1 MTTTPTRTVPPY
13 RSGLHPARA
22 GFGRL
27 LRAEWAKFWTV
38 RIWVA
43 VLAITAVVVVVVC
56 QLGATGST
64 VGGGPPVVLGPG
76 VRSSTTPSGSSTG
89 R

>member
-1 MTTTPTRTVPPY
+1 MTTTSTRTVPPY

-56 QLGATGST
+56 ELGASGST

-76 VRSSTTPSGSSTG
+76 ARSSTTPSGSSTG